1 MTTFTPDPAEGQ
13 RVHDLD
19 RAHVFH
25 SWSAQ
30 GALTPMLI
38 AGAEGSYVW
47 DYDGTR
53 YLDFS
58 SQLVN
63 TNIGH
68 QHPKVIAAIQA
79 QAAKLATVAP
89 QHANDVRGEAAKRI
103 ADLAPEGMNKVFFT
117 NGGADANEN
126 AIRMAR
132 LHTGRRKVM
141 SFYRSYHGNTGAAIV
156 ATGDPRRVPNEFAD
170 AHVHFFG
177 PYAYR
182 SSFWATDEAQESER
196 ALAHLEQVIT
206 FEGAASIAAILIE
219 TIVGTAG
226 VLIPPPGYLEGVRA
240 LCDKHGIILI
250 LDEVMAGFGRCGT
263 WFAFE
268 NFDVAPDLITF
279 AKGSNS
285 GYVPVGGVIISDEIA
300 ATFDDRVFPGGL
312 TYSGHPLACASI
324 VASIDAMKEEGIVEN
339 AQRIGDRDPRSRP
352 ARARRTPPGHR
363 RGAWSRGVL
372 GARPRHRPRHPRA
385 AGALR
390 RIVGRDDR
398 AGRRVQEA
406 RAAALHQL
414 QPPARRP
421 AVQRERRRG
430 QGGPRDPRRRL
441 RRHRQALHRG
451 DDAGRVIA
459 HEGGGDGSPRRP
471 RSSAAV
477 SRSAGPART
486 PREPRRP
493 RRSSR
498 TSMTR
503 RP

>member
-1 MTTFTPDPAEGQ
+1 MSTPVMPDPADAQ
-13 RVHDLD
+13 RVLELD

-30 GALTPMLI
+30 AALNPMLI
-38 AGAEGSYVW
+38 AGGQGSYVW
-47 DYDGTR
+47 DYEGNR
-53 YLDFS
+53 FLDLS

-63 TNIGH
+63 VNIGH
-68 QHPKVIAAIQA
+68 QHPKVIAAIQE

-89 QHANDVRGEAAKRI
+89 QHANDARGEAAKRI
-103 ADLAPEGMNKVFFT
+103 VDLAPDGMSKVFFT

-141 SFYRSYHGNTGAAIV
+141 SFYRSYHGNTGSAI
-156 ATGDPRRVPNEFAD
+156 ASTGDPRRWPNEFAD

-182 SSFWATDEAQESER
+182 SAFWAADEVQESER
-196 ALAHLEQVIT
+196 ALQHLEQVIT
-206 FEGAASIAAILIE
+206 FEGPATIAAILIE
-219 TIVGTAG
+219 TVVGTAG

-268 NFDVAPDLITF
+268 NFDVTPDLITF

-285 GYVPVGGVIISDEIA
+285 GYVPVGGVVISDEIA

-339 AQRIGDRDPRSRP
+339 AKRIGEDVLGPGLRELAERHPVIGEVRGLGVFWALDLVTDRATREPLAPYGGTST
-352 ARARRTPPGHR
+352 AMAELM
-363 RGAWSRGVL
+363 GAMKARGVL
-372 GARPRHRPRHPRA
+372 PFANFNRLHVVPPCTVSDDEIKEGLEVLDESFTSIAKYYVGA
-385 AGALR
+385 
-390 RIVGRDDR
+390 
-398 AGRRVQEA
+398 
-406 RAAALHQL
+406 
-414 QPPARRP
+414 
-421 AVQRERRRG
+421 
-430 QGGPRDPRRRL
+430 
-441 RRHRQALHRG
+441 
-451 DDAGRVIA
+451 
-459 HEGGGDGSPRRP
+459 
-471 RSSAAV
+471 
-477 SRSAGPART
+477 
-486 PREPRRP
+486 
-493 RRSSR
+493 
-498 TSMTR
+498 
-503 RP
+503 

>member
-1 MTTFTPDPAEGQ
+1 MTTVTPDPTEGQ

-30 GALTPMLI
+30 GALDPMVI
-38 AGAEGSYVW
+38 AGGEGSYVW

-63 TNIGH
+63 VNIGH
-68 QHPKVIAAIQA
+68 QHPKVVAAIQA
-79 QAAKLATVAP
+79 QAARLATIAP

-103 ADLAPEGMNKVFFT
+103 VDLAPDGLNKVFFT

-126 AIRMAR
+126 AVRMAR
-132 LHTGRRKVM
+132 LHTGRRKVL

-156 ATGDPRRVPNEFAD
+156 ATGDPRRVPNEYAEG
-170 AHVHFFG
+170 HVHFFG

-182 SSFWATDEAQESER
+182 SSFWAADEAQEAER

-206 FEGAASIAAILIE
+206 FEGATSVAAILIE
-219 TIVGTAG
+219 TVVGTAG
-226 VLIPPPGYLEGVRA
+226 VLVPPPGYLEGVRA
-240 LCDKHGIILI
+240 LCDKHGIVLI

-268 NFDVAPDLITF
+268 NFGVVPDLITF

-285 GYVPVGGVIISDEIA
+285 GYVPVGGVVISDAIA

-339 AQRIGDRDPRSRP
+339 AKRIGDD
-352 ARARRTPPGHR
+352 
-363 RGAWSRGVL
+363 VL
-372 GARPRHRPRHPRA
+372 GPGLRDLAQRHRVIGEVR
-385 AGALR
+385 GLGVFWALDL
-390 RIVGRDDR
+390 VSDR
-398 AGRRVQEA
+398 
-406 RAAALHQL
+406 
-414 QPPARRP
+414 
-421 AVQRERRRG
+421 
-430 QGGPRDPRRRL
+430 
-441 RRHRQALHRG
+441 
-451 DDAGRVIA
+451 
-459 HEGGGDGSPRRP
+459 S
-471 RSSAAV
+471 
-477 SRSAGPART
+477 T
-486 PREPRRP
+486 REPLAP
-493 RRSSR
+493 YGGSSPA
-498 TSMTR
+498 MTQLVSECKKR
-503 RP
+503 GLLPFTNFNRLHVVPPCTVSDAEAKDGLAILDEVLTTIGSYYTGA